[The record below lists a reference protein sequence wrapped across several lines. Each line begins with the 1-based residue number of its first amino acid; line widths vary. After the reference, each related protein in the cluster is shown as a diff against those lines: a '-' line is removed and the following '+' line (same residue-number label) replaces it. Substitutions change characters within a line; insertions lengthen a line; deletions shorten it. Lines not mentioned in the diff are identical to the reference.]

1 MTMLEKCLPLMI
13 GKEVTF
19 FSKSFYKSAKYKHVY
34 IKKTRLKDTGKRNWE
49 KNGSLGVGYLPPYK
63 AHPIHF

>member
-1 MTMLEKCLPLMI
+1 MTMLEKCLPLMT

-34 IKKTRLKDTGKRNWE
+34 RKKLD
-49 KNGSLGVGYLPPYK
+49 
-63 AHPIHF
+63 

>member
-34 IKKTRLKDTGKRNWE
+34 IKKTRLKDTGKRNYRCSTKMGE
-49 KNGSLGVGYLPPYK
+49 SSAFL
-63 AHPIHF
+63 IISQI